1 MQTSTTE
8 TRRSQRQHRGVELT
22 TPPQDN
28 VYCSANRLFVIVPHP
43 PEKIV
48 LNSQKLSVS
57 PRLFKVE
64 IPCAQIG
71 RRRIH
76 MSKKPSDEF
85 SYLSNDPDFVPN
97 PEIEEF
103 MEQEIARAPKDPEL
117 LAHRLRNNT
126 AASPKD
132 AGGDLDASWEDVNDS
147 GTESVGGDN
156 PTPDQSMVEENANA
170 VGVNF
175 EDNEELDFLDKIE
188 RRDRDR
194 YELDEGSKTTE
205 DMI

>member
-1 MQTSTTE
+1 MTKKTE
-8 TRRSQRQHRGVELT
+8 DGFE
-22 TPPQDN
+22 
-28 VYCSANRLFVIVPHP
+28 
-43 PEKIV
+43 
-48 LNSQKLSVS
+48 
-57 PRLFKVE
+57 
-64 IPCAQIG
+64 
-71 RRRIH
+71 
-76 MSKKPSDEF
+76 
-85 SYLSNDPDFVPN
+85 YLSNDPDFVPD

-103 MEQEIARAPKDPEL
+103 MEQEIARAPKDAEL

-132 AGGDLDASWEDVNDS
+132 AGGDLDANWEDVNES
-147 GTESVGGDN
+147 GSETVGGDN

-194 YELDEGSKTTE
+194 FELEESSKTADDT
-205 DMI
+205 I